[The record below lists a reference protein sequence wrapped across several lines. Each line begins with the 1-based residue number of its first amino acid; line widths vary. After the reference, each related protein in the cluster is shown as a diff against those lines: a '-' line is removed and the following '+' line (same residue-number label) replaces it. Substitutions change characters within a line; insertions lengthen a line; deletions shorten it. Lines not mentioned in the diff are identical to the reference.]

1 MSPSPAG
8 ASKAST
14 VPRVATNI
22 QHMVFFAGMRGIV
35 SYSCANIFND
45 HFGNRDTVL
54 AMTTAIC
61 LITLFVQ
68 GGLTTG
74 AISYLKIP
82 IGVQQVNQVS
92 CTEFLYLIYFLISV
106 L

>member
-1 MSPSPAG
+1 
-8 ASKAST
+8 
-14 VPRVATNI
+14 
-22 QHMVFFAGMRGIV
+22 
-35 SYSCANIFND
+35 
-45 HFGNRDTVL
+45 
-54 AMTTAIC
+54 MTTAIC